1 MSHVELGLSFRPK
14 ILVGWRGGRSL
25 GNSPGGAI
33 EMGCLIIPRRG
44 GVYVGRSC
52 ATWGQLPLNFSLNVH
67 KTGEL
72 E

>member
-25 GNSPGGAI
+25 GNSPGGHRN
-33 EMGCLIIPRRG
+33 GVFNNTSKR
-44 GVYVGRSC
+44 GVYVGNCC